1 MELTVID
8 TTSSTSNSN
17 NSNPAAATTVVVAT
31 VNDAPPHPP
40 HHPRIPTLSFMYTTE
55 KMSSS
60 TDDSEDLADPLN
72 EELRNVLSVMH
83 VTRENIDALIA
94 KFANFQEPPSMY
106 LEEYQELTSKLHE
119 LEIKEQELNEK
130 LQLSGGGGSAAAAAA
145 KTVGLAATTI
155 DVDGGGILPSV
166 GLLDEVSVCDV
177 CAFRCIDKSIN
188 RIYTNIVYSELPWMR
203 YVCVNGVWCNRGQG
217 PIDRST
223 KHLYNLKK
231 NKY

>member
-1 MELTVID
+1 MELTLD
-8 TTSSTSNSN
+8 T
-17 NSNPAAATTVVVAT
+17 PAATTTSRSTSPAAGAASVVV
-31 VNDAPPHPP
+31 PPNEPKPLHPP
-40 HHPRIPTLSFMYTTE
+40 QSHQPLPPTRIPTLSFMYTSE

-130 LQLSGGGGSAAAAAA
+130 LLQSSGGAGSGAKVDAGPGEGG
-145 KTVGLAATTI
+145 TM
-155 DVDGGGILPSV
+155 GGGVLPVVV
-166 GLLDEVSVCDV
+166 GVDEV
-177 CAFRCIDKSIN
+177 R
-188 RIYTNIVYSELPWMR
+188 NIM
-203 YVCVNGVWCNRGQG
+203 
-217 PIDRST
+217 
-223 KHLYNLKK
+223 
-231 NKY
+231 